1 MSPLHQEV
9 ASSAE
14 QKPESGPKEKRNQP
28 LLSVNP
34 IFSRLQARSQHPS
47 PVHSVSHTASLFW
60 GLASWEWAQKDC
72 QRETT
77 HSFSASASVAATA
90 SSAIGQPRLALSKPS
105 PVQSPMLSAP
115 RAMKEG
121 KQLKGKK
128 TLRVSLSLPIVF
140 FFGGGFVCFWIREVS
155 SV

>member
-77 HSFSASASVAATA
+77 HSFSASASAAAA

-128 TLRVSLSLPIVF
+128 TLRVSLSLPIVHSTTPWL
-140 FFGGGFVCFWIREVS
+140 FFGGRARG
-155 SV
+155 